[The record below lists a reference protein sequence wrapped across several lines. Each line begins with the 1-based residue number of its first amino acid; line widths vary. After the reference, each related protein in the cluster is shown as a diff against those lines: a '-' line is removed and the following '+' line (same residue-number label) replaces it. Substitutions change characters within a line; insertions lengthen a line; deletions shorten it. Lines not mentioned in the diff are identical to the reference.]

1 MFLLSCF
8 LYFFIT
14 AVTAQ
19 IFISVAELAVATGIP
34 AKEAEAEI
42 ETHSVQCSYNFK
54 KSYKPFRTSYLLIHF
69 ALFIQ
74 NIISCL
80 IYI

>member
-42 ETHSVQCSYNFK
+42 ETHPVQCS
-54 KSYKPFRTSYLLIHF
+54 I
-69 ALFIQ
+69 
-74 NIISCL
+74 
-80 IYI
+80 